1 MPDSRLEA
9 PAAVSAADRVV
20 AAAGELFAERGYAAT
35 TTRAIAERAGVN
47 EVTLFRRFGSK
58 AGVLAA
64 WGERLASESAGF
76 AVADAPE
83 PADLRSTLT
92 NLALVEVRGAL
103 RNGGAA
109 IRLAFEAASVPELA
123 ALMGEGPV
131 ANMRGLADYF
141 AQRQAAGDLRAD
153 LDPHVMSEAFFAV
166 TSSVVMM
173 RTFLGGGE
181 RPYDMAPDQVAEQ
194 LVELFLSGVLVQDP
208 LPTNADSRG

>member
-1 MPDSRLEA
+1 MPNAET
-9 PAAVSAADRVV
+9 PAAPAADRVV
-20 AAAGELFAERGYAAT
+20 TAAGELFAERGYAAT

-47 EVTLFRRFGSK
+47 EVTLFRRFGNK
-58 AGVLAA
+58 AGILQA

-76 AVADAPE
+76 AVADAPDSE
-83 PADLRSTLT
+83 DLRATLT
-92 NLALVEVRGAL
+92 YLARLEVHGAL

-123 ALMGEGPV
+123 AFMGEGPV
-131 ANMRGLADYF
+131 TNMRGLAGYF
-141 AQRQAAGDLRAD
+141 AERQLAGDVRVD

-181 RPYDMAPDQVAEQ
+181 RPYAMGPDEVVEQ
-194 LVELFLSGVLVQDP
+194 LVELFLSGVTEQGRIP
-208 LPTNADSRG
+208 GPRASANR